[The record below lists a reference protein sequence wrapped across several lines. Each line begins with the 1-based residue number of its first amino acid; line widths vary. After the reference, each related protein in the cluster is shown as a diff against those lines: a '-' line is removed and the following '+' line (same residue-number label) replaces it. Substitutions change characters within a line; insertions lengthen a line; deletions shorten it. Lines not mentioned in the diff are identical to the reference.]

1 MRSAHWR
8 CLVLVAAVVVLGV
21 AGTAQ
26 AQCGPMDVVFVVD
39 TTGSMGGVLK
49 NVTDGLP
56 SIITQVQGAS
66 GGDYRLGL
74 LEFGTQ
80 VHVIDDMAAGNTD
93 KIKKDIA
100 ALTAGGGANEPEASD
115 EAIRTVVESLK
126 ASARPST
133 CGGACQV
140 GDFNATFR
148 PEAAKIIVMVTDA
161 RPAGFDDNFDPS
173 DEKNVQSIATE
184 AGGKGI
190 HISAIWVP
198 DAEGTS
204 VGDTIKR
211 IMQEWATLSGGEYLK
226 SNPDGTGV
234 ADAIKDIVATCGGAG
249 PTTGGLS
256 LFLDPAQIPLS
267 NGETGDV
274 KVTNFIPGDTKTL
287 SYSTT
292 GLPDDSSV
300 TFTPVK
306 NPDPKGSD
314 QQTMHITIGPDTQAG
329 TYVLNVI
336 AQHGDSGVTQ
346 SNYVLVLVDCTP
358 PLILGTGQPRGGAN
372 GSTISVSPVGSLGD
386 RYQWYRGHSGSTAF
400 PISGATTSSLTTNG
414 AGDYWVR
421 VTNAC
426 GSTDSLT
433 AVVTP

>member
-1 MRSAHWR
+1 MRLAQWR
-8 CLVLVAAVVVLGV
+8 CLVLVAAVVVLGA

-26 AQCGPMDVVFVVD
+26 AQCGPMDLVFVVD
-39 TTGSMGGVLK
+39 TTGSMGGSLK

-56 SIITQVQGAS
+56 AIITQVATAS

-100 ALTAGGGANEPEASD
+100 ALTASGGGNEPEASD
-115 EAIRTVVESLK
+115 EAIKTVVDSLK
-126 ASARPST
+126 ASDRKPDQ
-133 CGGACQV
+133 QV
-140 GDFNATFR
+140 GDFKATFR

-161 RPAGFDDNFDPS
+161 RPAGFDDAFDDS
-173 DEKNVQSIATE
+173 DEKNVQAVAADAAS
-184 AGGKGI
+184 KGI

-204 VGDTIKR
+204 IGDTIKR
-211 IMQEWATLSGGEYLK
+211 IMQEWATLSGGEYLRA
-226 SNPDGTGV
+226 NPDGTGV

-249 PTTGGLS
+249 PTSGGLS
-256 LFLDPAQIPLS
+256 LFVDPSEIALS
-267 NGETGDV
+267 NGESGTI

-287 SYSTT
+287 SYSAT

-306 NPDPKGSD
+306 NPDPKGTD
-314 QQTMHITIGPDTQAG
+314 QQTMTITIGPDTQAG
-329 TYVLNVI
+329 TYVLNVV
-336 AQHGDSGVTQ
+336 AQHGDTGLTQ
-346 SNYVLVLVDCTP
+346 SNFVLVFVDCTP
-358 PLILGTGQPRGGAN
+358 PLILGTGQPRGSAN
-372 GSTISVSPVGSLGD
+372 GATIRVTPVGSLGV

-400 PISGATTSSLTTNG
+400 PISGATTSAFTPTSG
-414 AGDYWVR
+414 GEYWVR
-421 VTNAC
+421 ITNAC
-426 GSTDSLT
+426 GSTDSMT
-433 AVVTP
+433 AVVSP